1 MGQTWEVWGIFAPF
15 FEKSLVDA
23 AYIFWSKA
31 WQKFTSYYFWLAEH
45 PCEPFT
51 LSILSVLFS
60 LFGES
65 QTRDYDIEHNDYDI
79 EHNDYDIEHSDY
91 DIEHNDYDIKHN
103 DCYITHNDYALCSMF
118 PVITLEKSM
127 LVGSFAFYDS

>member
-1 MGQTWEVWGIFAPF
+1 MLHISFGLKLGKQ
-15 FEKSLVDA
+15 
-23 AYIFWSKA
+23 
-31 WQKFTSYYFWLAEH
+31 FTSYYFWLAEH

-65 QTRDYDIEHNDYDI
+65 HTRDYDIEHNDYDI
-79 EHNDYDIEHSDY
+79 EHNDYDI
-91 DIEHNDYDIKHN
+91 K
-103 DCYITHNDYALCSMF
+103 HNDYALCSMF
-118 PVITLEKSM
+118 PVITFEKSM

>member
-1 MGQTWEVWGIFAPF
+1 MLHISFGIKFG
-15 FEKSLVDA
+15 K
-23 AYIFWSKA
+23 
-31 WQKFTSYYFWLAEH
+31 QFTSYYFWLVEH

-60 LFGES
+60 LFGEN

-79 EHNDYDIEHSDY
+79 E
-91 DIEHNDYDIKHN
+91 
-103 DCYITHNDYALCSMF
+103 HNDYALCSMF

>member
-1 MGQTWEVWGIFAPF
+1 MLHISFGLKLGKQ
-15 FEKSLVDA
+15 
-23 AYIFWSKA
+23 
-31 WQKFTSYYFWLAEH
+31 FTSYYFWLAEH

-51 LSILSVLFS
+51 LSILSVRYS

-79 EHNDYDIEHSDY
+79 EHNEYDIEHNEY

-103 DCYITHNDYALCSMF
+103 NYALCSMF

>member
-1 MGQTWEVWGIFAPF
+1 LRL
-15 FEKSLVDA
+15 SLK
-23 AYIFWSKA
+23 KA
-31 WQKFTSYYFWLAEH
+31 WWMLHISFGLKLGKQFTSYYFWLAEH

-65 QTRDYDIEHNDYDI
+65 QTRDYDIEHNDYDIEHNDYDI